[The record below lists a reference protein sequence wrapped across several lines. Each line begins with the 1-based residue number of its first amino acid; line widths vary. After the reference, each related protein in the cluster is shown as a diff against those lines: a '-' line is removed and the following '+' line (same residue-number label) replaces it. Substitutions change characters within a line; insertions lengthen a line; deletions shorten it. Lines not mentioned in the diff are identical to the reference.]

1 MLTLMQ
7 ISVLKTL
14 FFGDGDDFGGLF
26 VWKAVDDGSD
36 V

>member
-14 FFGDGDDFGGLF
+14 FFGYRDDLGGLL

>member
-7 ISVLKTL
+7 ISALKTL
-14 FFGDGDDFGGLF
+14 FFGYRDDFGGLF